1 MSKGKISYFPAHH
14 LRRNS
19 IGQQYERCNWK
30 RLMGAILRT
39 GWSAIFDLFRT
50 LHGKGERLCPG
61 GSFAAVLDAVSS
73 PVQRALHSFTKMHL
87 DWLEDIVREGVAR
100 GQFTIG
106 EQRPRDVAV
115 QIFASVQGAL
125 IPGPL
130 ISDPARHRCGR
141 GRAATFFGL
150 RCNGGPFPGGA
161 PALGSH
167 DL

>member
-19 IGQQYERCNWK
+19 IGQQYERRNWK

-39 GWSAIFDLFRT
+39 DWSAIFDLFRT

-106 EQRPRDVAV
+106 EQRPRDAD
-115 QIFASVQGAL
+115 L
-125 IPGPL
+125 RERP
-130 ISDPARHRCGR
+130 
-141 GRAATFFGL
+141 GRADT
-150 RCNGGPFPGGA
+150 RPPHI
-161 PALGSH
+161 GSRTSSMRSRQSC
-167 DL
+167 DVLWVTLQRRPVPRRSAGTRIT